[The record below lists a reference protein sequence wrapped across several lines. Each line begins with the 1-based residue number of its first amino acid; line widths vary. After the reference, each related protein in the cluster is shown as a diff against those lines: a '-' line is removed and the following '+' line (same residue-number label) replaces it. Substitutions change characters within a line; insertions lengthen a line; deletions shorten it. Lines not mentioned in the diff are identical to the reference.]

1 MNFYPKNGADQSV
14 FTNLFYWNLIANGMQ
29 YTAYV
34 ATYDSSI
41 NHQAVDVEKEG
52 Y

>member
-1 MNFYPKNGADQSV
+1 
-14 FTNLFYWNLIANGMQ
+14 MQ